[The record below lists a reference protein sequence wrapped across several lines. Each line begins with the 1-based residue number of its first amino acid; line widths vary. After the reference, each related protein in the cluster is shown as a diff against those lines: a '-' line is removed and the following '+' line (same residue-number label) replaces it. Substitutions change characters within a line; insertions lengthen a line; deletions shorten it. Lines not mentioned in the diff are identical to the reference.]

1 MNVKLLIAVLL
12 AGPAGMAGGL
22 AQSDFQGALHPV
34 PIYEEPIAYDQTP
47 RTGPVAQ
54 LMQRVKSGKAKLEY
68 NSDWGWLPALL
79 RELKVSPSSQML
91 VFSKTSL
98 QRNLISPQNPRALYF
113 NDDVYLG
120 WIPGSPIME
129 VSEVD
134 PVNGAV
140 FYELDMTNKD
150 RPNFRQNSQCLNCHQ
165 SARSMGVPGHVV
177 RSVGTDL
184 VGEPSL
190 LDAATEVN
198 HRTPLSERWAGWF
211 VTGDTGKQPHRGNR
225 IGATEL
231 GTKPDDPEHRGNRAS
246 LAEFVNV
253 NGYLRSGSDVVALMV
268 HDHQTHMH
276 NFITRLNFET
286 RIMMHRYGHIR
297 YLRHQV
303 DGFLRYLLFV
313 DEAPLTGEV
322 KGGSGF
328 AGWFAGQGPFDQEK
342 RSLRQ
347 LDLKR
352 RLFKYPCSFL
362 IYSKSFDAIPDV
374 MRLHVLQRL
383 HDILTGKDKSE
394 PFMNISPRAKAD
406 IFEILVATKK
416 NLPGYW
422 TQESDKSSSDAVAGG
437 AE

>member
-1 MNVKLLIAVLL
+1 MKLGL
-12 AGPAGMAGGL
+12 AQMMCLVSAMVVGAS

-34 PIYEEPIAYDQTP
+34 PIYEEPILYDQTP
-47 RTGPVAQ
+47 RTGPVVQ
-54 LMQRVKSGKAKLEY
+54 LMKRVEEGNAKMKY
-68 NSDWGWLPALL
+68 DADWGWLPALL
-79 RELKVSPSSQML
+79 KELGVSPSSQML
-91 VFSKTSL
+91 VYAKTSL
-98 QRNLISPQNPRALYF
+98 QRNHISAQNPRALYF
-113 NDDVYLG
+113 NDDVYIG
-120 WIPGSPIME
+120 WIPGAPVME

-134 PVNGAV
+134 PVNGTI
-140 FYELDMTNKD
+140 FYEVDMTLKEK
-150 RPNFRQNSQCLNCHQ
+150 PVFRRNSQCLNCHQ

-184 VGEPSL
+184 VGEPNL
-190 LDAATEVN
+190 LDEASEVN
-198 HRTPLSERWAGWF
+198 HRTPLKKRWGGWF
-211 VTGDTGKQPHRGNR
+211 VTGHTGKQAHRGNR
-225 IGATEL
+225 IGAEEIRR
-231 GTKPDDPEHRGNRAS
+231 KPDDADHRGNRS
-246 LAEFVNV
+246 GLSEFVDV

-303 DGFLRYLLFV
+303 NGFLRYLLFV

-328 AGWFAGQGPFDQEK
+328 HSWFEEKGPFDDQK
-342 RSLRQ
+342 RSLRE

-383 HDILTGKDKSE
+383 HDVLTGKDESD
-394 PFMNISPRAKAD
+394 PFMNISPRAKQD
-406 IFEILVATKK
+406 ILEILVATKK
-416 NLPGYW
+416 GLPDYW
-422 TQESDKSSSDAVAGG
+422 YKSSSEVSASG